1 MSLEKLLK
9 EKGYEA
15 VIGLEIHTELQ
26 TNSKMFC
33 GCPARV
39 FGLEPNTAVCPIC
52 LGLPG
57 TLPVPNQKAVEWT
70 VKIALALNCKI
81 NEFSQ
86 FHRKNYFYPDMPKN
100 YQISQ
105 YDYPIG
111 VNGYLEI
118 ETSKGQKR
126 IRIHRV
132 HLEEDTGKLVHVG
145 RTGRISEAEYSLIDF
160 NRAGVPLVEIVTEAD
175 IETPEEAKVF
185 MQTLRSVLLTLEVS
199 DCNMEEGSLRCD
211 ANVSIRP
218 KGSTSFGTKT
228 EIKNLNSFRA
238 LEKGLEYEIKRQL
251 ETVLSG
257 KKVVQETRHWDD
269 ANKRTVTLRTK
280 EEAHD
285 YRYFPE
291 PDMVPMEISTQI
303 VEKIRSELPEL
314 PFEKKKRFIREYSI
328 KEKDAGI
335 LVSDKEMAE
344 FFEEAARLSNNPQAV
359 ANIIL
364 SELLYHLNESDVW
377 FSDIRITPKH
387 ISDLVNLLESGK
399 ISSKI
404 AKEVFAEAFKTG
416 KNPEEI
422 VRERGL
428 EQISDDTMLESIIY
442 EVLNENPQ
450 AVKDFKEGKKQAIGF
465 LVGQVMKKTQGKA
478 NPQMVNEKILEILSN
493 N

>member
-1 MSLEKLLK
+1 MSLEKILK

-15 VIGLEIHTELQ
+15 IIGLEIHTELQ

-33 GCPARV
+33 ACPAKV

-70 VKIALALNCKI
+70 IKIALALNCKI

-86 FHRKNYFYPDMPKN
+86 FYRKNYFYPDMPKN

-126 IRIHRV
+126 VRIHRV

-228 EIKNLNSFRA
+228 EIKNLNSFKA
-238 LEKGLEYEIKRQL
+238 LERGLEYEIKRQL
-251 ETVLSG
+251 EMILSG
-257 KKVVQETRHWDD
+257 KNVIQETRHWDD
-269 ANKRTVTLRTK
+269 ANKRTVSLRTK

-291 PDMVPMEISTQI
+291 PDMVPMEIPAQLI
-303 VEKIRSELPEL
+303 ERIKNELPEL

-344 FFEEAARLSNNPQAV
+344 FFEEAARLSKNPQAV

-364 SELLYHLNESDVW
+364 SELLYHLNESDAW
-377 FSDIRITPKH
+377 FSDLKITPRH
-387 ISDLVNLLESGK
+387 VSDLVDLLESGK

-404 AKEVFAEAFKTG
+404 AKEVFAEAINTG
-416 KNPEEI
+416 KNPKEI
-422 VRERGL
+422 VNERGL
-428 EQISDDTMLESIIY
+428 EQISDDATLEIIIR
-442 EVLNENPQ
+442 EVISENQQ
-450 AVKDFKEGKKQAIGF
+450 AVRDYKEGKKQAIGF

-478 NPQMVNEKILEILSN
+478 NPKIVNEKIEEILRKS
-493 N
+493 